1 MRKQTIIMLNVL
13 LIAATA
19 CRQQTPSQERGTS
32 LITVRTEMAVMEEY
46 RFPVKAT
53 GLLATGREMKL
64 GFKTGG
70 IIAYLPDREG
80 VNVQQGDVLARL
92 DLEEI
97 RAQVEQA
104 EIALAKAER
113 DLERAG
119 NLYRD
124 SVATLEQYQD
134 AQSGYELARS
144 RKQIAAFN
152 LQHSVIRAPAD
163 GRVQKVLA
171 GNNELTAPG
180 HPVILFASTEDAWV
194 VRASVTDKDIVKL
207 SIGDTAEVRM
217 DAFPERSFFGEVYE
231 LASFSDPVT
240 GTYEVEVILHDGH
253 PQFRTGYMARLE
265 IFPAGKR
272 KDIVVP
278 VEALQDASD
287 RTAIAYV
294 VVDHIAQK
302 RTLRIGKIL
311 GDRVVVKEGLLPG
324 EEVVTSGAAYL
335 HDGDRVERSINGT
348 SVNKSQ
354 ESENE
359 KRSSAPWQGSAGE
372 ERP

>member
-1 MRKQTIIMLNVL
+1 MKKLTIIFFAVL
-13 LIAATA
+13 LIAASA
-19 CRQQTPSQERGTS
+19 CRQPPPSQERGTGAVS
-32 LITVRTEMAVMEEY
+32 VRTETAVMEAY
-46 RFPVKAT
+46 RIPVKST
-53 GLLATGREMKL
+53 GLLSTETAMKL

-80 VNVQQGDVLARL
+80 VNVQKGAVLARL

-104 EIALAKAER
+104 DIALAKAER
-113 DLERAG
+113 DMERAK

-134 AQSGYELARS
+134 AQSGFQLARS
-144 RKQIAAFN
+144 RKQIADFN

-163 GRVQKVLA
+163 GTVQKVLA
-171 GNNELTAPG
+171 GNNELIAPG
-180 HPVILFASTEDAWV
+180 HPVVLFASTEGAWV

-207 SIGDTAEVRM
+207 SIGDSAVVRM
-217 DAFPERSFFGEVYE
+217 DAFPETVFTGEVHE
-231 LASFSDPVT
+231 LGSFSDPVT
-240 GTYEVEVILHDGH
+240 GTYEVEVILPGGH

-265 IFPAGKR
+265 ILPAVKLH
-272 KDIVVP
+272 DIVVP

-294 VVDHIAQK
+294 LVDGRAQK
-302 RTLRIGKIL
+302 RKLRIGTIL
-311 GDRVVVKEGLLPG
+311 GDRVVVKEGLMAG

-335 HDGDRVERSINGT
+335 HDGDQVERV
-348 SVNKSQ
+348 VNDQ
-354 ESENE
+354 
-359 KRSSAPWQGSAGE
+359 AGE
-372 ERP
+372 ARL